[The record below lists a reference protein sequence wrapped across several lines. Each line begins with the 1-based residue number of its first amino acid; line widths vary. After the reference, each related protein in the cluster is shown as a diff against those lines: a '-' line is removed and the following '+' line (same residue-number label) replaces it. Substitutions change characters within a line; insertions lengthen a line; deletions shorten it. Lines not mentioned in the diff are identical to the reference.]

1 MYVNA
6 FVFGIV
12 ATLAALFILMTAQ
25 ALINSALHPDDGEE
39 KLTEEEYR
47 SILEEMTGKKFR
59 IVNKNGVMVGEPI
72 EDDDDDGNDKKPD

>member
-25 ALINSALHPDDGEE
+25 ALINSALHQDDGEE